1 MPCLFVELLETFF
14 DFGIFTSSSLLTLKL
29 TVASLCNMLR
39 HLDVSA
45 ATAVDF
51 PMEVAIFGA
60 YVARVHHASFA
71 RQQSH
76 HQSLQILWL
85 LKVENARDNS
95 TDRIT
100 GWKTGQ
106 RKISAVISK

>member
-1 MPCLFVELLETFF
+1 MLCLFVELLETFF

-45 ATAVDF
+45 DTAVDF

-60 YVARVHHASFA
+60 YDKLARVHHPSFA

-76 HQSLQILWL
+76 HPGAPNENMVQNHENIAL
-85 LKVENARDNS
+85 LNVFWYLNGRY
-95 TDRIT
+95 RHIF
-100 GWKTGQ
+100 
-106 RKISAVISK
+106 IP